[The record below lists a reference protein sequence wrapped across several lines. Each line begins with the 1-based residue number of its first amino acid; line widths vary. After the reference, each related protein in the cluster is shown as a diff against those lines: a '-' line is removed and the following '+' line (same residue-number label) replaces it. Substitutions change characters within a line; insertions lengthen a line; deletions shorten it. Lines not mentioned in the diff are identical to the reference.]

1 MNKHKKVIIFDID
14 GTLADISHRVH
25 FIEGEKKDWES
36 FYEKMEDDKPIEAG
50 LTLMNALFSYGHY
63 VDKNIEIVFCTGRPE
78 KYRHQ
83 TSEWLY
89 NNVRFLPFM
98 RQANLLMRIDG
109 DHRSDVEVKK
119 EMLDCI
125 RKTGY
130 EVIMAIEDRKRVVD
144 MWRENGVPCFQCAQ
158 GEF

>member
-1 MNKHKKVIIFDID
+1 MNKNKKVIIFDID

-63 VDKNIEIVFCTGRPE
+63 VDKDIEIVFCTGRPE

-125 RKTGY
+125 RQTGY
-130 EVIMAIEDRKRVVD
+130 EVIMAVEDRKRVVD
-144 MWRENGVPCFQCAQ
+144 MWRENGVPCFQCAK
-158 GEF
+158 GDF